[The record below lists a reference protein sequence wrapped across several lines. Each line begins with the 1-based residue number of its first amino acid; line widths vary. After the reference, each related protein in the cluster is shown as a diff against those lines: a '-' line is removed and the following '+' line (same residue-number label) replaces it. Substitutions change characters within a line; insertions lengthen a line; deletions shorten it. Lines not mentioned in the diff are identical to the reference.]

1 MGHLCCVDDWTMG
14 GVQVWGDA
22 SDWLRAVAY
31 HEKSRSGAPAGGS
44 EFRVRFISFWMLYI
58 QRPVFSS
65 VCALVWTGAAQCHAD
80 RRMKE
85 EMYDSS
91 DFVGYAKYR
100 QYRLE

>member
-65 VCALVWTGAAQCHAD
+65 VCGCVGVDGRGAMPCRQAD
-80 RRMKE
+80 ERR
-85 EMYDSS
+85 D
-91 DFVGYAKYR
+91 VR
-100 QYRLE
+100 